1 VGYNDLVL
9 SLQSL
14 IMVRHGE
21 STGNV
26 ARAVALRD
34 DLEDMDLPGG
44 EAGIPLS
51 DNGRTQAKT
60 LGRWLAELPVPERPT
75 IVLSSPYVRA
85 LETARIALESIDVAE
100 IHLDERLRD
109 RELGALYGLTHRG
122 VIARFPEEAA
132 RQERDG
138 KFYYRPPGGESWTD
152 VALRLRGVL
161 ADLDREHA
169 GERVLVFTHDV
180 IIVLARYIL
189 ENLSEADIL
198 EIEKTPVAN
207 CSVTW
212 WTTRCGT
219 PHPVCYNDFSAP
231 KGHLPLF

>member
-1 VGYNDLVL
+1 VL

-14 IMVRHGE
+14 MMVRHGE
-21 STGNV
+21 STGNA
-26 ARAVALRD
+26 ARAAAESAGLD
-34 DLEDMDLPGG
+34 EM
-44 EAGIPLS
+44 GIPERDADVPLS
-51 DNGRTQAKT
+51 ENGRAQAEV
-60 LGRWLAELPVPERPT
+60 LGQWLAALPESQRPE
-75 IVLSSPYVRA
+75 IVLSSPYIRA
-85 LETARIALESIDVAE
+85 LETARISLSDIGAPQVRI
-100 IHLDERLRD
+100 DERLRD
-109 RELGALYGLTHRG
+109 RDMGSLFGLTPAG
-122 VIARFPEEAA
+122 VAARFPQEAA
-132 RQERDG
+132 QRRQMG

-152 VALRLRGVL
+152 VALRLRGLL

-180 IIVLARYIL
+180 IIVLTRYIL

-212 WTTRCGT
+212 WTTRGGA